1 MKTHPLK
8 SLIALEVQAM
18 KTEEEKS
25 ALINGIIKSA
35 VAEGI
40 KAGIMDWFHYL
51 PDGFALTPGGV
62 EGFEEAE
69 ALRHAYVMGMEEVFL
84 TLRPAM

>member
-8 SLIALEVQAM
+8 SRIALEVQAM
-18 KTEEEKS
+18 KTAEEKS
-25 ALINGIIKSA
+25 ALINAIIKSA
-35 VAEGI
+35 VSEGI
-40 KAGIMDWFHYL
+40 KAGIADWFHYL

-69 ALRHAYVMGMEEVFL
+69 ALRHAYAMGIEEIL
-84 TLRPAM
+84 CTHRQAI